1 MKFLIINGKFQKD
14 ANGNLITVP
23 DNYDNEPLTLNGKLL
38 KTSAGLVGNKYKP
51 LPTQVTPAI
60 SLVSGSTIQMDTID
74 EHATTIE
81 VYADGTKIGEVAKS

>member
-14 ANGNLITVP
+14 ANGKLITVP

-38 KTSAGLVGNKYKP
+38 KTAAGLVGDKYKP
-51 LPTQVTPAI
+51 LPAQVTPVI
-60 SLVSGSTIQMDTID
+60 SLVSGSTIQIETID

-81 VYADGTKIGEVAKS
+81 VYADGTKIGEVAKA

>member
-14 ANGNLITVP
+14 ASGKLITVP

-38 KTSAGLVGNKYKP
+38 KTSAGLIGDKYKP
-51 LPTQVTPAI
+51 LPTQTTPAI
-60 SLVSGSTIQMDTID
+60 SLVSDSTIQIDTID

-81 VYADGTKIGEVAKS
+81 VYADGTSIGTVTKE